1 MIIKSRATSR
11 EMKWKSNIFQESQ
24 LIVKGQN
31 NSNEAQAVADLSGLR
46 SIEVRLNF
54 PDVFLGFYETATV
67 IRARACAKPWKCPFK
82 SRPVPSCP
90 GKYSYYIEQYNNII
104 DFRLLNW
111 SVIRNWGTVKT
122 RIKRT
127 GVLGIQAGFVL
138 LHRMFSAK
146 SAWKMFFRCS

>member
-1 MIIKSRATSR
+1 
-11 EMKWKSNIFQESQ
+11 MKWKSNIFQESQ

-82 SRPVPSCP
+82 SRPVLSCP

-111 SVIRNWGTVKT
+111 SVIRNWGTVKNPHKKNRCFGDSGWFCSFT
-122 RIKRT
+122 SDVFCKIS
-127 GVLGIQAGFVL
+127 L
-138 LHRMFSAK
+138 
-146 SAWKMFFRCS
+146 KMFFRCS